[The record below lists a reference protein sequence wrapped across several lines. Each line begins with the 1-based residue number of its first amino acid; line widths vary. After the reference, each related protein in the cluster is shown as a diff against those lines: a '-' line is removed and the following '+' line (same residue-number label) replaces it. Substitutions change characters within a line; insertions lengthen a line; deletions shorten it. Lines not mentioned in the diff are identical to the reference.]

1 MKRLRFSI
9 ISFIL
14 IFCLAIVCAVT
25 PQDSLAA
32 AASTS
37 SASAAVKQQT
47 ERYAPYQ
54 VTKKITYYAA
64 PKASAKAVGTL
75 AKGKTV
81 AVIKNSK
88 QEVGQTT
95 WYKIRLGSKRYYVK
109 QVGIRK
115 LSIARPSKNG
125 ALQVKGSKLV
135 DQDGKSVQLRGLS
148 THGIAWY
155 PQYINK
161 DCFRHLS
168 KDWNV
173 NCIRLAMY
181 TQEYGGYCTGGDQKD
196 LEDLIVKGVK
206 LAKQQDLYAIVDW
219 HSLSDGDPNTHLQ
232 DAKRFFKRI
241 SARLKD
247 YDNVLYEICNEPNGG
262 TSWKQIR
269 SYANQVIPVIRKNDA
284 DSVIIVGTPTWSQGV
299 ETAAKS
305 PLKQENLLYALH
317 FYAATHKSD
326 LRSSMLRAGKAG
338 LPIFVSEFGI
348 SEASGSGSIDTAEAN
363 RWIAALNQR
372 GISYV
377 AWNLSNKDETCAL
390 LKSSCTKTSGFANKD
405 LSAAGKWLYRLLT
418 GLSAPSTASAGG
430 QDSASSQTDSA
441 ASTPQQPGQTDADH
455 TNPAGLAGDKTNQSS
470 EKGATYA
477 AAAVNQ
483 WTSNGTTYTQY
494 ALTITNPTSQTISW
508 AVTLTFDGPVSIQS
522 IWNGTF
528 TVSGNTIRVSG
539 VDYNGT
545 LAPGASVSDV
555 GLIVSGGN
563 AMISDN

>member
-161 DCFRHLS
+161 DCFRQLS

-470 EKGATYA
+470 EKGVTYA

-522 IWNGTF
+522 SWNGTF